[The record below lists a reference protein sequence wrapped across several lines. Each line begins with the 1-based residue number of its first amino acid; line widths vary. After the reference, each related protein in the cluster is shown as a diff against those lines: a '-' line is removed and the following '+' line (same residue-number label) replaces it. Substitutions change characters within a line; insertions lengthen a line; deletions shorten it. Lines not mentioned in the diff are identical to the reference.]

1 MSTEK
6 MLENKKYIDLLTG
19 YAGVTK
25 NGLIV
30 DRREVREAIPIQKD
44 DTLNIPSPRP
54 VLDKRISP
62 DIAVFS
68 NLTAD
73 EEDKAINDINKFA
86 EQYFSN
92 NISETN

>member
-1 MSTEK
+1 MTEQQK
-6 MLENKKYIDLLTG
+6 TKTDFYTG
-19 YAGVTK
+19 YAGITK

-30 DRREVREAIPIQKD
+30 DRREVRDATPIQKD